1 MTEEELALDAG
12 SSDEGTDDRKRE
24 PVKTTRTEVTKR
36 VASRDSSMLDEAR
49 RALRIREDSIARLLR
64 EAMEKETDPA
74 KREAL
79 RVEYNKHIGRL
90 VE

>member
-1 MTEEELALDAG
+1 
-12 SSDEGTDDRKRE
+12 
-24 PVKTTRTEVTKR
+24 
-36 VASRDSSMLDEAR
+36 MLDEAR

-79 RVEYNKHIGRL
+79 RVEYNKHVGRL

>member
-1 MTEEELALDAG
+1 MDSEP
-12 SSDEGTDDRKRE
+12 SYRGTGDRMRE
-24 PVKTTRTEVTKR
+24 PVKTTRAEVTKR
-36 VASRDSSMLDEAR
+36 VASADNSMLDEAR
-49 RALRIREDSIARLLR
+49 RALRVREDSIARLLR

-79 RVEYNKHIGRL
+79 RVEYNKHVGRL